1 MDTSRRSKKVTK
13 GDVTREAMKQ
23 AAKRVF
29 AVDGFHSAKIADI
42 TAEASRS
49 PGAFYAYFHSKEQ
62 LLSELL
68 DEFRA
73 QLKQSINRPL
83 DPGQSALEN
92 IESSVR
98 MFWRIYRENWPIATA
113 SFQLSMVNRE
123 FARAWRNFRQNGI
136 KALATVIRKAQQEG
150 FCPGL
155 DTELAA
161 GALCSMIEYSCY
173 NWTANSGDHPE
184 RNVDDA
190 VAVEVLRTLILNA
203 VGWRNDESREI
214 EQVQPRSAMANSA
227 VETIKEI

>member
-1 MDTSRRSKKVTK
+1 MDTRRKPRKVTK

-29 AVDGFHSAKIADI
+29 AVDGFHNAKIVDL

-49 PGAFYAYFHSKEQ
+49 PGAFYRYFQSKEA

-68 DEFRA
+68 EEFQT
-73 QLKQSINRPL
+73 QLRQSINRPL

-113 SFQLSMVNRE
+113 AFQLSMVNRD
-123 FARAWRNFRQNGI
+123 FARAWRNFRRNGI

-150 FCPGL
+150 YCPGL

-161 GALCSMIEYSCY
+161 SALCSMIEYSCY
-173 NWTANSGDHPE
+173 NWTANGGDYPE
-184 RNVDDA
+184 RNVDDV

-203 VGWRNDESREI
+203 VGWRNDRGSSGTE
-214 EQVQPRSAMANSA
+214 
-227 VETIKEI
+227 